1 LKNLASLVRV
11 SACIQLLARVRREHR
26 PRSVTLKQKE
36 RTLAGPLSRVE
47 MIMSTIKLRN
57 ALASGKADRALFRR
71 LLELF

>member
-1 LKNLASLVRV
+1 M
-11 SACIQLLARVRREHR
+11 
-26 PRSVTLKQKE
+26 TLKQKE

-47 MIMSTIKLRN
+47 MIMSPIKVRN